1 MRRYNMLKGTLSEI
15 DKLLDEIEE
24 LLEEEQNI

>member
-1 MRRYNMLKGTLSEI
+1 MLKGTLSEI

-24 LLEEEQNI
+24 LLEEEQNIWATK